1 MKEYTYQLDNQLDE
15 PILKISKSSMGSY
28 NWCPTKYQFQY
39 IEGRPIDQTEV
50 MRKGTIIHN
59 SREDWFNT
67 VDVKKA
73 ESMDEDELKV
83 YFMSLYPIDD
93 YTDVYSVMA
102 SSEARRFIEIR
113 NEDALDTFVPVA
125 NEVKLDA
132 ELFIPQNLNPKV
144 PLQRDY
150 TVHLQGIIDR
160 MFIENNQYI
169 PMELKTGV
177 WKDWRTTSMRKE
189 MAFYKL
195 LFDNCPDEDL
205 ISHGLDPNID
215 ITHWGWYYPISN
227 YTYVEEVK
235 KSSTNAVMKGITKL
249 IHSYEKFNDGG
260 EIFEDKFY
268 AKTCINCDFYG
279 ICPAAQNDGW
289 V

>member
-1 MKEYTYQLDNQLDE
+1 MKEYTYQWDNQLDE

-102 SSEARRFIEIR
+102 SGEARRFIEIR

-189 MAFYKL
+189 IAFYKL

-205 ISHGLDPNID
+205 ISHGLDPVLPRPCL
-215 ITHWGWYYPISN
+215 TLQAGGALSKAF
-227 YTYVEEVK
+227 K
-235 KSSTNAVMKGITKL
+235 K
-249 IHSYEKFNDGG
+249 
-260 EIFEDKFY
+260 
-268 AKTCINCDFYG
+268 
-279 ICPAAQNDGW
+279 
-289 V
+289 